1 MTATPQPS
9 FAHRLAA
16 VAGCAYMRLVGLT
29 TRIKFGGPPASAAPA
44 AGQVIYV
51 IWHCQQAFLIYAH
64 RGRNIAALASQSKDG
79 EYVAGMLKRL
89 GYFLVRGS
97 TNKGALRSLIQLVH
111 CAREGYTLAMT
122 PDGPKGPA
130 RKVQKGAVYL
140 AQKTGLPIIAIGNS
154 LSNKLLARSWDR
166 FQIPLPFGK
175 AAIVYSGPFRVGETD
190 DLDRKAEELEKVLND
205 AGLKADELLA
215 AS

>member
-1 MTATPQPS
+1 MTAPQPS
-9 FAHRLAA
+9 LAHRLAA
-16 VAGCAYMRLVGLT
+16 AAGCGYMRLVGLT
-29 TRIKFGGPPASAAPA
+29 TTIKFGGSPAPA
-44 AGQVIYV
+44 QPAHGQVIYV
-51 IWHCQQAFLIYAH
+51 LWHCQQAFLIYAH
-64 RGRNIAALASQSKDG
+64 RGRNIAALVSRSKDG
-79 EYVAGMLKRL
+79 EYVAGMLGRL

-97 TNKGALRSLIQLVH
+97 TNKGALRSLIQLIQ
-111 CAREGYTLAMT
+111 CARGGYTLAIT

-154 LSNKLLARSWDR
+154 LSHKLLARSWDR

-175 AAIVYSGPFRVGETD
+175 AAIVYSGPFRVGEAD
-190 DLDRKAEELEKVLND
+190 DLDRKAGELEKVLNET
-205 AGLKADELLA
+205 GLRADELLA